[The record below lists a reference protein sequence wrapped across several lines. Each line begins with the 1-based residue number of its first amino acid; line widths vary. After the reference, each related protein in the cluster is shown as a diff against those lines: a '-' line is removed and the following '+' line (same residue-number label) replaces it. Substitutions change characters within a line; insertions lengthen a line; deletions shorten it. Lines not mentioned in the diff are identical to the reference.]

1 MAFNYEDLDFDDDRI
16 KQLMDIYGVAG
27 PPEQREYATLT
38 GEDFFSGDYGAGAE
52 YYDPFYEG
60 GTYGNEELAGMYA
73 GIPVVSGY
81 YDPDRNFVAEQ
92 SLYNQASGMRDL
104 NELGVESFEDWIA
117 RQREEGGA
125 AGFQPDLT
133 QTDEYQTMQE
143 MQALLSGEGQTEGDM
158 TAAETQAALSAGF
171 ALPDGTGDVA
181 GYRAARQAYK
191 TQLDEGTAGQQGI
204 YGTEYEGISRRAN
217 SMQIQ
222 TLIDSNMQMVEALG
236 MKSTAAAY
244 SKMNE
249 VSSLIANVNIQ
260 YEMKLWEQ
268 DQLLRQFEYE
278 AMVGRRKNMQD
289 QGLAVENQFLNQL
302 RTNRRGALEAAA
314 QGINVIVETN
324 DAYFKMHERDL
335 DAVRTEAGLIY
346 QRVMV
351 DIEVNQAAMERANLA
366 YEAYMAPHIDALN
379 EFIVMS
385 QLEDQEEGGVDL
397 SAGAALGITGASAGA
412 IVGMGIGGPIGAGI
426 GLVIGGLIGFLGGL
440 FS

>member
-1 MAFNYEDLDFDDDRI
+1 MAYDYGDLNDPKI
-16 KQLMDIYGVAG
+16 QTLMDIYGIAG

-60 GTYGNEELAGMYA
+60 GTYGNEELARMYA

-171 ALPDGTGDVA
+171 VLPDGTGDVDA
-181 GYRAARQAYK
+181 YRAARQAYQ
-191 TQLDEGTAGQQGI
+191 TQLDQGEMAQTGV
-204 YGTEYEGISRRAN
+204 YGTEFEDMSRKAH
-217 SMQIQ
+217 SIQVQ
-222 TLIDSNMQMVEALG
+222 TLVDSNMQMIEALG
-236 MKSTAAAY
+236 MKSSAAAY
-244 SKMNE
+244 AKMNE
-249 VSSLIANVNIQ
+249 VSSQIANVNIQ
-260 YEMKLWEQ
+260 YETKLMEQ
-268 DQLLRQFEYE
+268 DLLMRQIEYE
-278 AMVGRRKNMQD
+278 AMVGRLKNMQD
-289 QGLAVENQFLNQL
+289 QGLAVQDQFLTQL
-302 RTNRRGALEAAA
+302 RTNRMGALEAAA
-314 QGINVIVETN
+314 QGINVIVQTN

-346 QRVMV
+346 QRIMV

-379 EFIVMS
+379 EFLVMA
-385 QLEDQEEGGVDL
+385 QLEDLEGGDL
-397 SAGAALGITGASAGA
+397 DINAAAALGITGASAGA